1 MFKYS
6 ITKKQVYA
14 LVLESKKITYKP
26 RQKNYSVK
34 KIISKKEL
42 LYTYDSSLEK
52 IIRTNFH
59 LNSDLKT
66 LMESYLQIIFNK
78 SKYPYIFGHL
88 AQTLDGYIA
97 TESGESRYISSID
110 NLEHLHMLR
119 AISDVV
125 LVGSNTV
132 KFDNPKLTTRLV
144 KGPNPMRVV
153 IDKNDTIKNSCNLLK
168 NKDRKGFKI
177 VSDKLKPNDEN
188 IFLLPLKKDEF
199 RITDIISLLK
209 SLGNKIIFIEGG
221 GNIISHFYRKKF
233 LHRLHLCISPI
244 LIGRGINS
252 FIIDKDV
259 KINEAKIKKIS
270 YIKMGKDILCNIKL
284 PS

>member
-59 LNSDLKT
+59 LNSDLKI

-97 TESGESRYISSID
+97 TESGESRYISSTD

-233 LHRLHLCISPI
+233 LNRLHLCISPI

>member
-59 LNSDLKT
+59 LNSDLKI

-199 RITDIISLLK
+199 RIVDIISLLK

-233 LHRLHLCISPI
+233 LNRLHLCISPI

>member
-59 LNSDLKT
+59 LNSDLKI

-177 VSDKLKPNDEN
+177 VSDKLKPNYEN
-188 IFLLPLKKDEF
+188 IFSLPLKKDEF

-233 LHRLHLCISPI
+233 LNRLHLCISPI

-259 KINEAKIKKIS
+259 KINEAKIKKIG

>member
-34 KIISKKEL
+34 KVISKKEL

-59 LNSDLKT
+59 LNSDLKI

-188 IFLLPLKKDEF
+188 IFSLPLKKDEF
-199 RITDIISLLK
+199 IITDIISLLK
-209 SLGNKIIFIEGG
+209 NLGNKIIFIEGG

-233 LHRLHLCISPI
+233 LNRLHLCISPI

>member
-14 LVLESKKITYKP
+14 LVLESKKITYRP

-59 LNSDLKT
+59 LNSDLKI

-153 IDKNDTIKNSCNLLK
+153 IDKNDTIKKSCNLLK

-177 VSDKLKPNDEN
+177 VSDKLKPNGKN
-188 IFLLPLKKDEF
+188 MFSLPLKKDEF
-199 RITDIISLLK
+199 RIVDIVSLLK
-209 SLGNKIIFIEGG
+209 NLGNKIIFIEGG
-221 GNIISHFYRKKF
+221 GGLISRFYRKKF
-233 LHRLHLCISPI
+233 LNRLHLCISPI

-259 KINEAKIKKIS
+259 KINEAKIKKIN

>member
-59 LNSDLKT
+59 LNSDLKI

-177 VSDKLKPNDEN
+177 VSDKLKPNGKN
-188 IFLLPLKKDEF
+188 IFSLPLKKDEF
-199 RITDIISLLK
+199 RIVDIISLLK

-233 LHRLHLCISPI
+233 LNRLHLCISPI

>member
-59 LNSDLKT
+59 LNSDLKI

-177 VSDKLKPNDEN
+177 VSDRLKPNDKN

-233 LHRLHLCISPI
+233 LNRLHLCISPI

>member
-1 MFKYS
+1 MFRYS

-59 LNSDLKT
+59 LSSDLKI

>member
-42 LYTYDSSLEK
+42 FYSYDSSLEK
-52 IIRTNFH
+52 ITRANFH
-59 LNSDLKT
+59 LNPDLKI
-66 LMESYLQIIFNK
+66 LMESYLQIILNK
-78 SKYPYIFGHL
+78 SKFPYVFGHL

-119 AISDVV
+119 AISDVI

-132 KFDNPKLTTRLV
+132 KFDNPQLTTRLV

-168 NKDRKGFKI
+168 NKDGRGFKI
-177 VSDKLKPNDEN
+177 VSDKLKANSKN
-188 IFLLPLKKDEF
+188 IFTLPLKKDEF
-199 RITDIISLLK
+199 RITDIISLLE

-233 LHRLHLCISPI
+233 LNRIHLCISPI

-252 FIIDKDV
+252 FIIDKDI
-259 KINEAKIKKIS
+259 KIKEAKIRKIS
-270 YIKMGKDILCNIKL
+270 YIKMGKDILCNIQL

>member
-59 LNSDLKT
+59 LNSDLKI

-221 GNIISHFYRKKF
+221 GGLISHFYRKKF
-233 LHRLHLCISPI
+233 LNRLHLCISPI

>member
-14 LVLESKKITYKP
+14 LVLESKKNTYNS
-26 RQKNYSVK
+26 RQKVYTVK

-42 LYTYDSSLEK
+42 FYSYNSSLEK
-52 IIRTNFH
+52 ITKSNFH
-59 LNSDLKT
+59 LDPDLKI

-78 SKYPYIFGHL
+78 SKSPYVFGHL

-97 TESGESRYISSID
+97 TESGESKYISSKE

-125 LVGSNTV
+125 LVGLNTV
-132 KFDNPKLTTRLV
+132 KFDNPRLTTRLV

-168 NKDRKGFKI
+168 NKDSNGFKI
-177 VSDKLKPNDEN
+177 ISDKKKSNSSN
-188 IFLLPLKKDEF
+188 IFSLPLKKDGF
-199 RITDIISLLK
+199 RIADIISLLE
-209 SLGNKIIFIEGG
+209 SLGNRIIFIEGG
-221 GNIISHFYRKKF
+221 GNLISHFYRKKYIN
-233 LHRLHLCISPI
+233 RIHLCISPI
-244 LIGRGINS
+244 LIGRGVNS

-259 KINEAKIKKIS
+259 KINETKIRKIS
-270 YIKMGKDILCNIKL
+270 YMKMGKDMLCNIKL

>member
-14 LVLESKKITYKP
+14 LVLASKKNTYNS
-26 RQKNYSVK
+26 RQKVYTVK

-42 LYTYDSSLEK
+42 FYSYNSSLEK
-52 IIRTNFH
+52 ITKSNFH
-59 LNSDLKT
+59 LDPDLKI

-78 SKYPYIFGHL
+78 SKSPYVFGHL

-97 TESGESRYISSID
+97 TESGESKYISSKE
-110 NLEHLHMLR
+110 NLEHLHVLR

-125 LVGSNTV
+125 LVGLNTV
-132 KFDNPKLTTRLV
+132 KFDNPRLTTRLV

-168 NKDRKGFKI
+168 NKDSNGFKI
-177 VSDKLKPNDEN
+177 VSDKKKSNSSN
-188 IFLLPLKKDEF
+188 IFSLPLKKDEF
-199 RITDIISLLK
+199 RIADIISLLE
-209 SLGNKIIFIEGG
+209 SLGNRIIFIEGG
-221 GNIISHFYRKKF
+221 GNLISHFYRKKCIN
-233 LHRLHLCISPI
+233 RIHLCISPI
-244 LIGRGINS
+244 LIGRGVNS

-259 KINEAKIKKIS
+259 KINETKIRKIS
-270 YIKMGKDILCNIKL
+270 YMKMGKDMLCNIKL

>member
-59 LNSDLKT
+59 LNSDLKI

-177 VSDKLKPNDEN
+177 VSDRLKPNDKN

-199 RITDIISLLK
+199 RIADIISLLK

-221 GNIISHFYRKKF
+221 GSIISHFYRKKF
-233 LHRLHLCISPI
+233 LNRLHLCISPI

>member
-42 LYTYDSSLEK
+42 FYSYDSSLEK

-59 LNSDLKT
+59 LNSDLKI

-153 IDKNDTIKNSCNLLK
+153 IDKNDTIKNSSNLLK

-177 VSDKLKPNDEN
+177 VSDKLKPNGKN
-188 IFLLPLKKDEF
+188 IFSLPLKKDEF
-199 RITDIISLLK
+199 RITDIIFLLK

-221 GNIISHFYRKKF
+221 GNIISHFYRKKC
-233 LHRLHLCISPI
+233 LNRLHLCISPI

-259 KINEAKIKKIS
+259 KINEAKMKKIN

>member
-59 LNSDLKT
+59 LSSDLKI

-153 IDKNDTIKNSCNLLK
+153 IDKNDAIKNSYNLLK

-244 LIGRGINS
+244 LIGQGINS

>member
-59 LNSDLKT
+59 LNSDLKI

-97 TESGESRYISSID
+97 TESGESRYISSND

-153 IDKNDTIKNSCNLLK
+153 IDKNDIIKNSCNLLK
-168 NKDRKGFKI
+168 NIDRKGFKV
-177 VSDKLKPNDEN
+177 VSDKLKPNGKN
-188 IFLLPLKKDEF
+188 IFSLPLKKDEF
-199 RITDIISLLK
+199 RIVDIISLLK

-233 LHRLHLCISPI
+233 LNRLHLCISPI

-259 KINEAKIKKIS
+259 KINEAKMKKIN

-284 PS
+284 SS

>member
-59 LNSDLKT
+59 LNSDLKI

-177 VSDKLKPNDEN
+177 VSDKLKPNSKN
-188 IFLLPLKKDEF
+188 IFSLPLKKDEF
-199 RITDIISLLK
+199 RIADIISLLK

-233 LHRLHLCISPI
+233 LNRLHLCISPI

>member
-59 LNSDLKT
+59 LNSDLKI

-177 VSDKLKPNDEN
+177 VSDKLKPNGKN
-188 IFLLPLKKDEF
+188 IFSLPLKKDEF

-233 LHRLHLCISPI
+233 LNRLHLCISPI

-259 KINEAKIKKIS
+259 KINEARIKKIS

>member
-59 LNSDLKT
+59 LSSDLKI

-233 LHRLHLCISPI
+233 LNRLHLCISPI

>member
-59 LNSDLKT
+59 LNSDLKI

-233 LHRLHLCISPI
+233 LNRLHLCISPI

-252 FIIDKDV
+252 IIIDKDV

>member
-209 SLGNKIIFIEGG
+209 NLGNKIIFIEGG

-233 LHRLHLCISPI
+233 LNRLHLCISPI

-259 KINEAKIKKIS
+259 KINEARIKKIS

>member
-1 MFKYS
+1 MIVHWRKLS
-6 ITKKQVYA
+6 
-14 LVLESKKITYKP
+14 
-26 RQKNYSVK
+26 
-34 KIISKKEL
+34 
-42 LYTYDSSLEK
+42 
-52 IIRTNFH
+52 RTNFH
-59 LNSDLKT
+59 LNSDLKI

-188 IFLLPLKKDEF
+188 IFSLPLKKDEF

-209 SLGNKIIFIEGG
+209 
-221 GNIISHFYRKKF
+221 
-233 LHRLHLCISPI
+233 
-244 LIGRGINS
+244 
-252 FIIDKDV
+252 V
-259 KINEAKIKKIS
+259 
-270 YIKMGKDILCNIKL
+270 
-284 PS
+284 

>member
-59 LNSDLKT
+59 LNSDLKI

-153 IDKNDTIKNSCNLLK
+153 IDKNDIIKNSCNLLK
-168 NKDRKGFKI
+168 NKDRKGFKV
-177 VSDKLKPNDEN
+177 VSDKLKPNGKN
-188 IFLLPLKKDEF
+188 IFSLPLKKDEF

>member
-233 LHRLHLCISPI
+233 LNRLHLCISPI

-259 KINEAKIKKIS
+259 KINEARIKKIS

>member
-59 LNSDLKT
+59 LNSDLKI

-177 VSDKLKPNDEN
+177 VSDKLKANDEN
-188 IFLLPLKKDEF
+188 IFSLPLKKDEF
-199 RITDIISLLK
+199 IITDIISLLK
-209 SLGNKIIFIEGG
+209 NLGNKIIFIEGG

-233 LHRLHLCISPI
+233 LNRLHLCISPI

>member
-59 LNSDLKT
+59 LNSDLKI

-132 KFDNPKLTTRLV
+132 KLDNPKLTTRLV

>member
-14 LVLESKKITYKP
+14 LVLESKKNTYNS
-26 RQKNYSVK
+26 RQKVYTVK

-42 LYTYDSSLEK
+42 FYSYNSSLEK
-52 IIRTNFH
+52 ITKSNFH
-59 LNSDLKT
+59 LDPDLKI

-78 SKYPYIFGHL
+78 SKSPYVFGHL

-97 TESGESRYISSID
+97 TESGESKYISSKE

-125 LVGSNTV
+125 LVGLNTV
-132 KFDNPKLTTRLV
+132 KFDNPRLTTRLV

-168 NKDRKGFKI
+168 NKDSNGFKI
-177 VSDKLKPNDEN
+177 VSDKKKSNSSN
-188 IFLLPLKKDEF
+188 IFSLPLKKDGF
-199 RITDIISLLK
+199 RIADIISLLE
-209 SLGNKIIFIEGG
+209 SLGNRIIFIEGG
-221 GNIISHFYRKKF
+221 GNLISHFYRKKCIN
-233 LHRLHLCISPI
+233 RIHLCISPI
-244 LIGRGINS
+244 LIGRGVNS

-259 KINEAKIKKIS
+259 KINETKIRKIS
-270 YIKMGKDILCNIKL
+270 YMKMGKDMLCNIKL

>member
-59 LNSDLKT
+59 LNSDLKI

-97 TESGESRYISSID
+97 TESGESRYISSTD

-177 VSDKLKPNDEN
+177 VSDKLKPNGKN
-188 IFLLPLKKDEF
+188 IFSLPLKKDEF
-199 RITDIISLLK
+199 RIVDIISLLK

-233 LHRLHLCISPI
+233 LNRLHLCISPI

>member
-1 MFKYS
+1 
-6 ITKKQVYA
+6 
-14 LVLESKKITYKP
+14 
-26 RQKNYSVK
+26 
-34 KIISKKEL
+34 
-42 LYTYDSSLEK
+42 
-52 IIRTNFH
+52 
-59 LNSDLKT
+59 
-66 LMESYLQIIFNK
+66 MESYLQIIFNK

-153 IDKNDTIKNSCNLLK
+153 IDKNDTIKKSCNLLK

-177 VSDKLKPNDEN
+177 VSDKLKPNGKN
-188 IFLLPLKKDEF
+188 MFSLPLKKDEF
-199 RITDIISLLK
+199 RIVDIVSLLK
-209 SLGNKIIFIEGG
+209 NLGNKIIFIEGG
-221 GNIISHFYRKKF
+221 GGLISHFYRKKF
-233 LHRLHLCISPI
+233 LNRLHLCISPI

-259 KINEAKIKKIS
+259 KINEAKIKKIN

>member
-52 IIRTNFH
+52 ITRTNFH
-59 LNSDLKT
+59 LNSDLKI

-177 VSDKLKPNDEN
+177 VSDKLKPNYEN
-188 IFLLPLKKDEF
+188 IFSLPLKKDEF

-221 GNIISHFYRKKF
+221 GNIISHFYRKKS
-233 LHRLHLCISPI
+233 LNRLHLCISPI
-244 LIGRGINS
+244 LIGRGISS
-252 FIIDKDV
+252 FIIDKNV

>member
-26 RQKNYSVK
+26 RQKNYSIK

-42 LYTYDSSLEK
+42 FYSYDSSLEK
-52 IIRTNFH
+52 ITRANFY
-59 LNSDLKT
+59 LNPDLKI
-66 LMESYLQIIFNK
+66 LMESYLQIILNK
-78 SKYPYIFGHL
+78 SKFPYVFGHL

-119 AISDVV
+119 AISDVI

-153 IDKNDTIKNSCNLLK
+153 IDKNDIIKNSCNLLK
-168 NKDRKGFKI
+168 NKDGRGFKI
-177 VSDKLKPNDEN
+177 VSDKLKANSKN
-188 IFLLPLKKDEF
+188 IFTLPLKKDEF
-199 RITDIISLLK
+199 RITDIISLLE

-233 LHRLHLCISPI
+233 LNRIHLCISPI

-252 FIIDKDV
+252 FIIDKDI
-259 KINEAKIKKIS
+259 KINEAKIRKIS
-270 YIKMGKDILCNIKL
+270 YIKMGKDILCNIQL

>member
-14 LVLESKKITYKP
+14 LVLESKKITYRP

-59 LNSDLKT
+59 LNSDLKI

-153 IDKNDTIKNSCNLLK
+153 IDKNDTIKKSCNLLK

-177 VSDKLKPNDEN
+177 VSDKLKPNGKN
-188 IFLLPLKKDEF
+188 MFSLPLKKDEF
-199 RITDIISLLK
+199 RIVDIVSLLK
-209 SLGNKIIFIEGG
+209 NLGNKIIFIEGG
-221 GNIISHFYRKKF
+221 GGLISHFYRKKF
-233 LHRLHLCISPI
+233 LNRLHLCISPI

-259 KINEAKIKKIS
+259 KINEAKIKKIN

>member
-52 IIRTNFH
+52 ISSTNFH
-59 LNSDLKT
+59 LNSDLKI

-97 TESGESRYISSID
+97 TESGESKYISSID

-177 VSDKLKPNDEN
+177 VSDKLKPNDKN
-188 IFLLPLKKDEF
+188 IFSLPLKKDEF
-199 RITDIISLLK
+199 RITDIIFLLK

-233 LHRLHLCISPI
+233 LNRLHLCISPI
-244 LIGRGINS
+244 LIGRGISS
-252 FIIDKDV
+252 FIIDKNV

>member
-233 LHRLHLCISPI
+233 LNRLHLCISPI

>member
-188 IFLLPLKKDEF
+188 ILSLPLKKDEF

-233 LHRLHLCISPI
+233 LNRLHLCISPI

-259 KINEAKIKKIS
+259 KINEARIKKIS